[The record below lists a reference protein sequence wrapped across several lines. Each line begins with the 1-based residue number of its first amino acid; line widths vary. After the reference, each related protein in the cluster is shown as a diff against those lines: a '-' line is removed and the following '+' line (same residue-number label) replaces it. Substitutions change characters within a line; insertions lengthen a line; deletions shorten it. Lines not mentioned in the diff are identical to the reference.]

1 MFHLSEKQLLGRSI
15 SILDRYSR
23 IILERKLKDL
33 NLNYRQM
40 IFMIHLYMKQGMHL
54 EKLAGFYKVNRATV
68 SRAVNRLEAEGY
80 VRKVIDSN
88 NARAY
93 NLYVTGKGLS
103 VKKDVM
109 KVFDSWIEIVTEG
122 FTEKE
127 IKTAAELLSRMAE
140 RAAANETE
148 VTCF

>member
-23 IILERKLKDL
+23 IILERKLKVL

-68 SRAVNRLEAEGY
+68 TRAVSRLEAEGY

-103 VKKDVM
+103 VKEEVM
-109 KVFDSWIEIVTEG
+109 KVFDSWIDIITDG

-127 IKTAAELLSRMAE
+127 IKTASELLGRMAE
-140 RAAANETE
+140 RAAAGEKE
-148 VTCF
+148 EPCF